1 MVLRQ
6 NGQFSKVLKST
17 PFKCMISISTRQFD
31 PILCLCF
38 IVITAFCAAKDM
50 FISTELQVHWWGS
63 EVCEC
68 YCDILA
74 LCYGVLGHLLKSI
87 SSYQLNNWQ
96 LDRYAASFLYIL
108 LSMSYETLSK
118 PALIMIIKHVYAIF
132 VWCTTSNFTGT
143 WFTSS

>member
-1 MVLRQ
+1 M
-6 NGQFSKVLKST
+6 
-17 PFKCMISISTRQFD
+17 
-31 PILCLCF
+31 
-38 IVITAFCAAKDM
+38 ITAFCAAKDM

-118 PALIMIIKHVYAIF
+118 HALMMIIKQVHVYSIF
-132 VWCTTSNFTGT
+132 LLCSTSDFTGI
-143 WFTSS
+143 

>member
-1 MVLRQ
+1 M
-6 NGQFSKVLKST
+6 
-17 PFKCMISISTRQFD
+17 
-31 PILCLCF
+31 
-38 IVITAFCAAKDM
+38 ITAFCAAKDM

-118 PALIMIIKHVYAIF
+118 PALIMIIKHVYLCMMHNFQLYRYMIYFF
-132 VWCTTSNFTGT
+132 VVCVTISQKILLLRKVEIG
-143 WFTSS
+143 